1 MRQALRKFIK
11 NSTKT
16 GANELRTI
24 YTEER
29 KKCKSL
35 IKDKKSEHK
44 KNVLTSLE
52 QNKHDPKTFWKTIK
66 SATAKV
72 LVQSSITQ
80 EEWFNHFSKVF
91 DCDSYG
97 VSDSERSDAIEDI
110 ILDEITADDSLEAL
124 NTEINCDS
132 LECDITEVEVRDAI
146 QSLKGGK
153 APGPDGLNG
162 EFYKYS
168 AHCVVAFLTKYF
180 NKLFDSG
187 YHYTGPSRSYIHF
200 IKKVTSTRRTTT
212 GAYPC

>member
-1 MRQALRKFIK
+1 MRQALRKFVK
-11 NSTKT
+11 YSTKT

-29 KKCKSL
+29 KKYKSL

-52 QNKHDPKTFWKTIK
+52 QNKHDPKTFWKTVK

-72 LVQSSITQ
+72 SVQSCITQ
-80 EEWFNHFSKVF
+80 EEWFNNFSKVF
-91 DCDSYG
+91 DCDSDG
-97 VSDSERSDAIEDI
+97 VSNSERSDAIEDI
-110 ILDEITADDSLEAL
+110 ILDEVTADGSLEAL

-132 LECDITEVEVRDAI
+132 FECDITEVEVRDAI
-146 QSLKGGK
+146 QSLKSGK

-180 NKLFDSG
+180 DKLFDSG
-187 YHYTGPSRSYIHF
+187 TTLVRVDH
-200 IKKVTSTRRTTT
+200 TSTS
-212 GAYPC
+212 

>member
-29 KKCKSL
+29 KKYKSL

-44 KNVLTSLE
+44 KNLLISLE

-80 EEWFNHFSKVF
+80 EEWFI
-91 DCDSYG
+91 
-97 VSDSERSDAIEDI
+97 AILAKYLTAIVMVLLTVKDQMRLK
-110 ILDEITADDSLEAL
+110 IL
-124 NTEINCDS
+124 
-132 LECDITEVEVRDAI
+132 
-146 QSLKGGK
+146 
-153 APGPDGLNG
+153 
-162 EFYKYS
+162 F
-168 AHCVVAFLTKYF
+168 
-180 NKLFDSG
+180 
-187 YHYTGPSRSYIHF
+187 
-200 IKKVTSTRRTTT
+200 
-212 GAYPC
+212 